1 MDGSPC
7 ARTDE
12 PVDVLAVATAAFLPQ
27 LQLLPLIAMLT
38 GVMAVGCGA
47 MLVLRRLAG
56 GIATPPTAAA
66 VLTVCAAGL
75 LLVTVCDL
83 AMRAS
88 VARKSRAAV
97 AWLPAVLTWLPGVH
111 TWLPVWLARLGLLMA
126 VAAVSLPLRMTPSF
140 DALAT
145 IAVVVVSLGIVA
157 RGWLSRR
164 QTTAAVRGLPAS
176 TTAVPPSAAV
186 PIAMPLQ
193 TGRLHPV
200 NQARPEGV
208 RTEGAALAFPPNG
221 SLLQRFERLALPEGG
236 ECVRGRLSV
245 VVSEGSRLGYAH
257 VGFCPPLASQP
268 TIDVSTDYDGVEAV
282 VSAAEVLPWG
292 ARIECRLDEPAEETV
307 EIPVDILATS
317 SA

>member
-27 LQLLPLIAMLT
+27 LQLLPLIAMLS

-56 GIATPPTAAA
+56 GIAAPPAAAA
-66 VLTVCAAGL
+66 VLAVCGAGL

-83 AMRAS
+83 ALRAS
-88 VARKSRAAV
+88 AARTSGSAV
-97 AWLPAVLTWLPGVH
+97 A
-111 TWLPVWLARLGLLMA
+111 WLPVWLARLGLLMA
-126 VAAVSLPLRMTPSF
+126 VAAVSLPLRMTPSW
-140 DALAT
+140 DALTT
-145 IAVVVVSLGIVA
+145 IAAVAVSLGIVA
-157 RGWLSRR
+157 RGWLSRN
-164 QTTAAVRGLPAS
+164 QTTAAVRGLSAS

-186 PIAMPLQ
+186 PMAIPFQ
-193 TGRLHPV
+193 IGRLHPV
-200 NQARPEGV
+200 NQARPEG
-208 RTEGAALAFPPNG
+208 ASLAFPPNG
-221 SLLQRFERLALPEGG
+221 SLLQRFERLALPDGG

-245 VVSEGSRLGYAH
+245 VVPEGSRSGYAH

>member
-1 MDGSPC
+1 MLQRTPAMDGSPC
-7 ARTDE
+7 ARTAE
-12 PVDVLAVATAAFLPQ
+12 PVDGLTVAAAAFLPQ
-27 LQLLPLIAMLT
+27 LQLLPLIAMLS

-56 GIATPPTAAA
+56 GIAAPPTAAA
-66 VLTVCAAGL
+66 VLAVCGAGL

-83 AMRAS
+83 AIRAS
-88 VARKSRAAV
+88 AARTSRAAV
-97 AWLPAVLTWLPGVH
+97 TWLPAVLA
-111 TWLPVWLARLGLLMA
+111 WLPVWLARLGLLMA
-126 VAAVSLPLRMTPSF
+126 VAAVSLPLRMTPSW
-140 DALAT
+140 DALTT
-145 IAVVVVSLGIVA
+145 IAAVVVSLGIVA

-176 TTAVPPSAAV
+176 TTTVPPSAAV
-186 PIAMPLQ
+186 PMAMPLQ

-200 NQARPEGV
+200 NQTRP
-208 RTEGAALAFPPNG
+208 EGAALASPANG
-221 SLLQRFERLALPEGG
+221 SLLQRFERLTLPDGG

-245 VVSEGSRLGYAH
+245 VVPEGSRLGYAH

>member
-7 ARTDE
+7 ARTAE
-12 PVDVLAVATAAFLPQ
+12 PVDGLTVATAAFLPQ
-27 LQLLPLIAMLT
+27 LQLLPLIAMLS

-56 GIATPPTAAA
+56 GIAAPPTAAA
-66 VLTVCAAGL
+66 VLAVCGAGL

-83 AMRAS
+83 AIRAS
-88 VARKSRAAV
+88 AARTSRAAV
-97 AWLPAVLTWLPGVH
+97 TWLPAVLA
-111 TWLPVWLARLGLLMA
+111 WLPVWLARLGLLMA
-126 VAAVSLPLRMTPSF
+126 VAAVSLPLRITPSF
-140 DALAT
+140 DALTT
-145 IAVVVVSLGIVA
+145 IAAVVVSLGIVA

-176 TTAVPPSAAV
+176 TTTVPPSAAV
-186 PIAMPLQ
+186 PMAMPLQ

-200 NQARPEGV
+200 NQTRP
-208 RTEGAALAFPPNG
+208 EGAALASPANG
-221 SLLQRFERLALPEGG
+221 SLLQRFERLALPDGG

-245 VVSEGSRLGYAH
+245 VVPEGSRLGYAH

>member
-7 ARTDE
+7 ARTAE
-12 PVDVLAVATAAFLPQ
+12 PVDGLTVATAAFLPQ
-27 LQLLPLIAMLT
+27 LQLLPLIAMLS

-56 GIATPPTAAA
+56 GIAAPPTAAA
-66 VLTVCAAGL
+66 VLAVCGAGL

-83 AMRAS
+83 AIRAS
-88 VARKSRAAV
+88 AARTSRAAV
-97 AWLPAVLTWLPGVH
+97 TWLPAVLA
-111 TWLPVWLARLGLLMA
+111 WLPVWLARLGLLMA
-126 VAAVSLPLRMTPSF
+126 VAAVSLPLRITPSF
-140 DALAT
+140 DALTT
-145 IAVVVVSLGIVA
+145 IAAVVVSLGIVA

-176 TTAVPPSAAV
+176 TTTVPPSAAV
-186 PIAMPLQ
+186 PMAMPLQ

-200 NQARPEGV
+200 NQTRP
-208 RTEGAALAFPPNG
+208 EGAALASPANG
-221 SLLQRFERLALPEGG
+221 SLLQRFERLTLPDGG

-245 VVSEGSRLGYAH
+245 VVPEGSRLGYAH

>member
-7 ARTDE
+7 ARTAE
-12 PVDVLAVATAAFLPQ
+12 PVDGLTVATAAFLPQ
-27 LQLLPLIAMLT
+27 LQLLPLIAMLS

-56 GIATPPTAAA
+56 GIAAPPTAAA
-66 VLTVCAAGL
+66 VLAVCGAGL

-83 AMRAS
+83 AIRAS
-88 VARKSRAAV
+88 AARTSRAAV
-97 AWLPAVLTWLPGVH
+97 TWLPAVLA
-111 TWLPVWLARLGLLMA
+111 WLPVWLARLGLLMA
-126 VAAVSLPLRMTPSF
+126 VAAVSLPLRITPSF
-140 DALAT
+140 DALTT
-145 IAVVVVSLGIVA
+145 IAAVVVSLGIVA

-176 TTAVPPSAAV
+176 TTTVPPSAAV
-186 PIAMPLQ
+186 PMAMPLQ

-200 NQARPEGV
+200 NQTRP
-208 RTEGAALAFPPNG
+208 EGAALASPANG
-221 SLLQRFERLALPEGG
+221 SLLQRFERLTLPDGG

-245 VVSEGSRLGYAH
+245 VVPEGSRLGYAH

-292 ARIECRLDEPAEETV
+292 VRIECRLDEPAEETI

>member
-27 LQLLPLIAMLT
+27 LPLLPLIAMLS

-56 GIATPPTAAA
+56 GIAAPPAAAA
-66 VLTVCAAGL
+66 VVAVCGAGL

-88 VARKSRAAV
+88 AARTSRAAV
-97 AWLPAVLTWLPGVH
+97 AWRPAALTWLPAVL

-126 VAAVSLPLRMTPSF
+126 VAAVSLPLRIAPSW
-140 DALAT
+140 DALTA
-145 IAVVVVSLGIVA
+145 IAAVVVSLGIVA
-157 RGWLSRR
+157 RGWPSRT
-164 QTTAAVRGLPAS
+164 QATSAARDLPAS

-186 PIAMPLQ
+186 PMAMPLQ

-200 NQARPEGV
+200 NQAQP
-208 RTEGAALAFPPNG
+208 EGAALASPPNG
-221 SLLQRFERLALPEGG
+221 SLLQRFERLALSDGG

-245 VVSEGSRLGYAH
+245 VVSEGSRSGYAH